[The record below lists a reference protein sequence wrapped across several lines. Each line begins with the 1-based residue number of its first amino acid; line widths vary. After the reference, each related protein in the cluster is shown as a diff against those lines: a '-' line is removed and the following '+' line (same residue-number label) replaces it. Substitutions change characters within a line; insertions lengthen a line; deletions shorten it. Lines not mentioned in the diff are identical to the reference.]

1 MSTSY
6 YISFAIS
13 AIIGGLS
20 VIALGRLWGFLVWLA
35 KRSLDIIPTRYQP
48 AENPADEHIQILVVG
63 DIGRSPRM
71 QYHALSVAKHGRKV
85 DIVGYKG
92 KQFISCAIIR
102 LYLFWVRRDGQTSRS
117 HRQPQR
123 HCLSSCSST
132 RMDRMGNASFF
143 PKHPLQG
150 HSAVLDSL
158 RNTHV
163 HCSPGS
169 MDHHSGN
176 HKYL

>member
-35 KRSLDIIPTRYQP
+35 KKSLDIIPTRHQP
-48 AENPADEHIQILVVG
+48 AENPKDEHIQILVVG

-71 QYHALSVAKHGRKV
+71 QYHALSVAKHGKKV

-92 KQFISCAIIR
+92 KQSKFYALIQ
-102 LYLFWVRRDGQTSRS
+102 LYLFWACRNGQTS
-117 HRQPQR
+117 
-123 HCLSSCSST
+123 
-132 RMDRMGNASFF
+132 
-143 PKHPLQG
+143 
-150 HSAVLDSL
+150 
-158 RNTHV
+158 
-163 HCSPGS
+163 
-169 MDHHSGN
+169 
-176 HKYL
+176 